1 MNLKVYEK
9 TRYQNIY
16 RHKKNKNYII
26 MMSKPV
32 KTSIS
37 SIDGKKI
44 YSIDEACKIR
54 DNPKLKQQKGLE
66 TIHKEAFDVLWDNY
80 ISNCK
85 YIKKLAYNS
94 INRKNK
100 LYDRYL
106 KNKITR
112 ALSKTNKDYWAKFID
127 DSNCS
132 LKQKNHMIKELK
144 AFFNWC
150 VHEEFLLSNPLA
162 NIKNYK
168 VPKVEMKYWI
178 PSEIKDFFET
188 LEKDLT
194 SEDLNIRK
202 KAYQIKTLTL
212 IGFAIGDRV
221 GETRAL
227 SFGNL
232 DVKTGTL
239 NIKHS
244 INYDK
249 TSEEF
254 VSSTKTYES
263 ERIVDIS
270 EKLIS
275 GILDY
280 KSFLINECKYKI
292 NDLTLIFLNHSTK
305 KPYSDTALRNNFNY
319 YCDKANVTRIR
330 MYDLRH
336 TFVTTMM
343 SEGLELY
350 YISSIIGHKSYSTT
364 VNKYGHLS
372 TETKKRIAKTTDK
385 YY

>member
-16 RHKKNKNYII
+16 RHKKNKNYLI
-26 MMSKPV
+26 MISKPV

-66 TIHKEAFDVLWDNY
+66 AIHKETFDILWEQY
-80 ISNCK
+80 ISDCK

-94 INRKNK
+94 INRKTK
-100 LYDRYL
+100 LYERYL
-106 KNKITR
+106 KNQITKS
-112 ALSKTNKDYWAKFID
+112 LSKTDKTFWAKFID
-127 DSNCS
+127 DAECS

-150 VHEEFLLSNPLA
+150 VDEENLIFNPLA
-162 NIKNYK
+162 KVKDYK
-168 VPKVEMKYWI
+168 VNNAEMKYWI
-178 PSEIKDFFET
+178 PSEIKDFFDT
-188 LEKDLT
+188 LEIDLN
-194 SEDLNIRK
+194 SDDLNIKK
-202 KAYQIKTLTL
+202 KAYQIKTLAL

-232 DVKTGTL
+232 DITTGTL

-249 TSEEF
+249 TSDEF
-254 VSSTKTYES
+254 VSNTKTYES

-270 EKLIS
+270 EKLIN

-280 KSFLINECKYKI
+280 KFFLINECDYDI
-292 NDLTLIFLNHSTK
+292 NDQTLIFLNHSTK

-319 YCDKANVTRIR
+319 YCDKAKVKRIR

>member
-1 MNLKVYEK
+1 MDKKVYEK

-16 RHKKNKNYII
+16 RHKKNKNYLI
-26 MMSKPV
+26 MISKPV

-66 TIHKEAFDVLWDNY
+66 AIHKETFDILWEQY
-80 ISNCK
+80 ISDCK

-94 INRKNK
+94 INRKTK
-100 LYDRYL
+100 LYERYL
-106 KNKITR
+106 KNQITKS
-112 ALSKTNKDYWAKFID
+112 LSKTDKTFWAKFID
-127 DSNCS
+127 DAECS

-150 VHEEFLLSNPLA
+150 VDEENLIFNPLA
-162 NIKNYK
+162 KVKDYK
-168 VPKVEMKYWI
+168 VNNAEMKYWI
-178 PSEIKDFFET
+178 PSEIKDFFDT
-188 LEKDLT
+188 LEIDLN
-194 SEDLNIRK
+194 SDDLNIKK
-202 KAYQIKTLTL
+202 KAYQIKTLAL

-232 DVKTGTL
+232 DITTGTL

-249 TSEEF
+249 TSDEF
-254 VSSTKTYES
+254 VSNTKTYES

-270 EKLIS
+270 EKLIN

-280 KSFLINECKYKI
+280 KFFLINECDYDI
-292 NDLTLIFLNHSTK
+292 NDQTLIFLNHSTK

-319 YCDKANVTRIR
+319 YCDKAKVKRIR